1 MIESSPDL
9 THATWYKSS
18 YSNGQANCVEVAH
31 QLPGIV
37 AVRDSKNR
45 SGPAL
50 VLAPGQWEALLK
62 IVRTGGLSL
71 S

>member
-18 YSNGQANCVEVAH
+18 YSNGH

-37 AVRDSKNR
+37 AVRDSKNQ